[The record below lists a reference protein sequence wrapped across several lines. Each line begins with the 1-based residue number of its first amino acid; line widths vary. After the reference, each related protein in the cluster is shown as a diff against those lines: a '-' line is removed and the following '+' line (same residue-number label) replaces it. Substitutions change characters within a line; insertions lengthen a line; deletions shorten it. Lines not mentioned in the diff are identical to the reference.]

1 VNVGKSVSDYHAPPG
16 GQSLR
21 RPLPVLAYLDP
32 GSGTVIVQVIL
43 GGFAGVA
50 VLAKLFWRR
59 LRRPLSRTTVLDR
72 DESVAE

>member
-1 VNVGKSVSDYHAPPG
+1 M
-16 GQSLR
+16 
-21 RPLPVLAYLDP
+21 LAYLDP